1 MTVKDTIN
9 ELLDEL
15 EPASINFDST
25 KSGRKELIL
34 IFVLLVV
41 VACVLVSTNPW
52 TTLTAILF

>member
-15 EPASINFDST
+15 EPASIDFDST
-25 KSGRKELIL
+25 KSKKKLIL

-52 TTLTAILF
+52 TTLTAMLF